1 MTFAGQEGLGTL
13 VLLMLAT
20 LPPAAAFALIL
31 VATRRRPVL
40 SAGLSLAAVTTAA
53 GAAVVLLLRFRQLET
68 PLDYSFR
75 WLASGPFNVTF
86 GYLVDPLSLLML
98 VVVAVICWLVQLY
111 SLGYMAGDPG
121 FGRYYG
127 FMSLFAWAM
136 LSLTL
141 AAGLLQLYIFWEL
154 VGLASYLLIGFWH
167 EKFSASQA
175 GKKAFVMTR
184 LGDIAFFLGLVLLLL
199 QVGDLQIAGLNRAAA
214 AEGLGP
220 SLRTLAALLIFGGIV
235 GKSAQF
241 PLLTWLPDAMEGP
254 TPVSALLHSATMVAA
269 GVYLLARLFPLF
281 SHSPTAMTVILAVGT
296 LSMFAAATMAMV
308 SRDIKRVWAY
318 STISQL
324 GYMIMAL
331 AAGGYAAGV
340 GHLTAHAGFKA
351 LLFLCS
357 GVFIHRFGT
366 NDMVAL
372 GRLGVRRMTVP
383 MGTMIVAGAALAG
396 IPPLSGF
403 FSKELILGTLAA
415 LDNPF
420 WLAMGLAGVFLTA
433 YYTSRLIFCL
443 VRPERLETEKQHE
456 DEAHGGRGAEWAM
469 NVPLLVLA
477 AVTLV
482 LGFVLE
488 ALQGFLGE
496 VPGAA
501 AESGHPAWL
510 APLSLSLAA
519 AAVGLAWVEY
529 GRRGAGRIGFVER
542 MPALRRFFEERW
554 YLDHF
559 YAFVVTHVVDRGL
572 AALCAAGDRKV
583 IDPGIDG
590 LSRETA
596 RTGGRLAR
604 LQAGMVQYR
613 LLGIFAVLTLL
624 VVWVIV

>member
-1 MTFAGQEGLGTL
+1 
-13 VLLMLAT
+13 
-20 LPPAAAFALIL
+20 
-31 VATRRRPVL
+31 
-40 SAGLSLAAVTTAA
+40 
-53 GAAVVLLLRFRQLET
+53 
-68 PLDYSFR
+68 
-75 WLASGPFNVTF
+75 
-86 GYLVDPLSLLML
+86 
-98 VVVAVICWLVQLY
+98 
-111 SLGYMAGDPG
+111 
-121 FGRYYG
+121 
-127 FMSLFAWAM
+127 
-136 LSLTL
+136 
-141 AAGLLQLYIFWEL
+141 
-154 VGLASYLLIGFWH
+154 
-167 EKFSASQA
+167 
-175 GKKAFVMTR
+175 
-184 LGDIAFFLGLVLLLL
+184 
-199 QVGDLQIAGLNRAAA
+199 
-214 AEGLGP
+214 
-220 SLRTLAALLIFGGIV
+220 
-235 GKSAQF
+235 
-241 PLLTWLPDAMEGP
+241 
-254 TPVSALLHSATMVAA
+254 MVAA

-433 YYTSRLIFCL
+433 YYTARLIFCL
-443 VRPERLETEKQHE
+443 VRPDRLETGKQHE
-456 DEAHGGRGAEWAM
+456 DEVHGGRSAEWAM
-469 NVPLLVLA
+469 NAPLLVLA

-488 ALQGFLGE
+488 PLRSFLGE

-501 AESGHPAWL
+501 AEIGHHAWL
-510 APLSLSLAA
+510 APLSLVLAG
-519 AAVGLAWVEY
+519 AAVGLAWYEY
-529 GRRGAGRIGFVER
+529 GRRRASRIGFVER

-559 YAFVVTHVVDRGL
+559 YAFVVAHILDRGL

-583 IDPGIDG
+583 IDPGID
-590 LSRETA
+590 SFCRETG

-613 LLGIFAVLTLL
+613 LLGIFAVVTLL
-624 VVWVIV
+624 VVWVIL